1 MKIKEIMTK
10 DVTTIS
16 ADGDAFDALTLLQKI
31 KISGLP
37 VVDHNNKLVGMLTEK
52 EVISYIMPSYMGK
65 VGRFV
70 YEENPKAT
78 KRKIT
83 QLKKMKVSELMRK
96 DVITTTQETTLCE
109 VAKAM
114 IIQKVRRIPVLDE
127 FGKLIGIV
135 ARGDV
140 LKGFAQEAEIA

>member
-16 ADGDAFDALTLLQKI
+16 ADGDAFDALTLLQKME
-31 KISGLP
+31 ISGLP
-37 VVDHNNKLVGMLTEK
+37 VVDHNNKLVGMFTEK
-52 EVISYIMPSYMGK
+52 EVISYIMPSYVGN
-65 VGRFV
+65 VGRFI

-78 KRKIT
+78 KRKIA
-83 QLKKMKVSELMRK
+83 QLKEMKVSGLMRK
-96 DVITTTQETTLCE
+96 DVITTTEETTLCE

-114 IIQKVRRIPVLDE
+114 IVQKVRRIPVLDKS
-127 FGKLIGIV
+127 GKLVGIV

-140 LKGFAQEAEIA
+140 LKGFAREAETV

>member
-16 ADGDAFDALTLLQKI
+16 ADGDAFDALTLLQKME
-31 KISGLP
+31 ISGLP
-37 VVDHNNKLVGMLTEK
+37 VVDHNNKLVGMFTEK
-52 EVISYIMPSYMGK
+52 EAISYIMPSYVGN
-65 VGRFV
+65 VGRFI

-140 LKGFAQEAEIA
+140 LKGFTQEAETA